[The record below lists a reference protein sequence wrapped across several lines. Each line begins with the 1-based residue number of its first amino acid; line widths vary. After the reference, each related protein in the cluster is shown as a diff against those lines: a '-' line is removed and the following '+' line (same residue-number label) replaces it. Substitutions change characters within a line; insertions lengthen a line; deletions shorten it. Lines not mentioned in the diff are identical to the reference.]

1 MQTGE
6 ESQAPQSSGHSKLL
20 LYVLVA
26 VLVCAIGISMSY
38 LSRERQQTREL
49 AAANQGLSTS
59 LTQVQ
64 TELQTVT
71 DRLNHLSANRPG
83 LSANRPG
90 ATGTE
95 APSRTRAKARVVT
108 AKRAPVEP
116 KDDPRLKQIQN
127 RLSDQEKQIASARED
142 LGKTREDLQ
151 GNLDSARDELSGSI
165 ARTHDELVALQR
177 RGESDYFEFTL
188 DKSKQFHRVGSLSV
202 SLRKANVKRKS
213 YDITLL
219 VDDNQLQKKSVNLFE
234 PVWINLADGS
244 RPLELVVN
252 KIDRDH
258 IQGYVSEPKY
268 KQSEPNVNAWAKP
281 LTNLVP

>member
-1 MQTGE
+1 METGE
-6 ESQAPQSSGHSKLL
+6 ESQVPQSSGHSKRL

-26 VLVCAIGISMSY
+26 VLVCGIGISMLY

-49 AAANQGLSTS
+49 ATANQGLSSS
-59 LTQVQ
+59 LTQMQ
-64 TELQTVT
+64 TELQTVS
-71 DRLNHLSANRPG
+71 DRLNHLGAY
-83 LSANRPG
+83 RPG
-90 ATGTE
+90 AVGTE
-95 APSRTRAKARVVT
+95 APSRPRAKARVVS
-108 AKRAPVEP
+108 AKRAPIAP

-127 RLSDQEKQIASARED
+127 RLSDQEQQIASARED

-151 GNLDSARDELSGSI
+151 SNLDSARDELSGSI

-177 RGESDYFEFTL
+177 RGESEYFEFTL
-188 DKSKQFHRVGSLSV
+188 DKSKQFHRVGSLGV

-219 VDDNQLQKKSVNLFE
+219 VDDNQIQKKSVNLFE

-268 KQSEPNVNAWAKP
+268 KQSEPSVNASAKP

>member
-6 ESQAPQSSGHSKLL
+6 ESQVPQSSGHSNRL

-26 VLVCAIGISMSY
+26 VLVGAIGISMWY

-59 LTQVQ
+59 LTQIQ

-83 LSANRPG
+83 AI
-90 ATGTE
+90 GTE
-95 APSRTRAKARVVT
+95 APPRPRAKARVVA

-116 KDDPRLKQIQN
+116 KDDSRLKQIQN
-127 RLSDQEKQIASARED
+127 RLSDHEKQIASARED
-142 LGKTREDLQ
+142 LNKTRDDLQ

-188 DKSKQFHRVGSLSV
+188 DKSKQFHHVGPLSV

-234 PVWINLADGS
+234 PVWVNLADGS

-252 KIDRDH
+252 KIDKDH

-268 KQSEPNVNAWAKP
+268 KQSQPSVNAAAKP
-281 LTNLVP
+281 LTNVLRP

>member
-6 ESQAPQSSGHSKLL
+6 ESQVPQSSAHSKRL
-20 LYVLVA
+20 LYGLVA
-26 VLVCAIGISMSY
+26 VLVCAIGISMLY
-38 LSRERQQTREL
+38 LSRDRRQTREL
-49 AAANQGLSTS
+49 AAANQSLSTS

-71 DRLNHLSANRPG
+71 DRLNHLGAY
-83 LSANRPG
+83 RPG
-90 ATGTE
+90 ATRTE
-95 APSRTRAKARVVT
+95 APPRPRAKARVVA
-108 AKRAPVEP
+108 AKRASVEP

-127 RLSDQEKQIASARED
+127 RLSDQEQQIASARED
-142 LGKTREDLQ
+142 VNKTREDLQ
-151 GNLDSARDELSGSI
+151 GSLDSARYELSGSI
-165 ARTHDELVALQR
+165 ARTHDELVELQR

-188 DKSKQFHRVGSLSV
+188 DKSKQFHRVGPLSV

-213 YDITLL
+213 YDIALL

-268 KQSEPNVNAWAKP
+268 KQSEPNVNASAKP
-281 LTNLVP
+281 LTNVVRP

>member
-6 ESQAPQSSGHSKLL
+6 ESQVPQSSAHSKRL
-20 LYVLVA
+20 LYGLVA
-26 VLVCAIGISMSY
+26 VLVCAIGISMLY
-38 LSRERQQTREL
+38 LSRDRRQTREL
-49 AAANQGLSTS
+49 AAANQSLSTS

-71 DRLNHLSANRPG
+71 DRLNHLGAY
-83 LSANRPG
+83 RPG

-95 APSRTRAKARVVT
+95 APPRPRAKARVVA

-268 KQSEPNVNAWAKP
+268 KQSEPNVNASAKP
-281 LTNLVP
+281 LTNVVRP

>member
-6 ESQAPQSSGHSKLL
+6 GSQVPRSSGHSQLL
-20 LYVLVA
+20 LYTLVA
-26 VLVCAIGISMSY
+26 ILLCAIGISMSY

-49 AAANQGLSTS
+49 VAANQGLSTS

-71 DRLNHLSANRPG
+71 DRLNHLSP
-83 LSANRPG
+83 NRPG
-90 ATGTE
+90 ATGGE
-95 APSRTRAKARVVT
+95 AALRPRAKARVVA
-108 AKRAPVEP
+108 AKRAPVAP

-165 ARTHDELVALQR
+165 ARTHEELVALQR
-177 RGESDYFEFTL
+177 RGESDYFEFAL

-213 YDITLL
+213 FDITLL

-268 KQSEPNVNAWAKP
+268 KQSESNVNASAKP
-281 LTNLVP
+281 MTNVVRP

>member
-6 ESQAPQSSGHSKLL
+6 ESQVPQSSGRSRVV

-38 LSRERQQTREL
+38 VSRERQQTREL
-49 AAANQGLSTS
+49 ATTNQALSTS

-71 DRLNHLSANRPG
+71 DRLNHLSP
-83 LSANRPG
+83 NRPG
-90 ATGTE
+90 AIGTE
-95 APSRTRAKARVVT
+95 APSRRRGRARVVA
-108 AKRAPVEP
+108 AKRAPVAP

-127 RLSDQEKQIASARED
+127 RLSDQEQQIASARED

-151 GNLDSARDELSGSI
+151 SNLDSARDELSGSI
-165 ARTHDELVALQR
+165 ARTHDELVALQK

-252 KIDRDH
+252 KIDKDH

-268 KQSEPNVNAWAKP
+268 KRSEPNVNASAKP
-281 LTNLVP
+281 LTTLVP

>member
-6 ESQAPQSSGHSKLL
+6 ESQVPQSSAHSKRL
-20 LYVLVA
+20 LYGLVA
-26 VLVCAIGISMSY
+26 VLVCAIGISMLY
-38 LSRERQQTREL
+38 LSRDRRQTREL
-49 AAANQGLSTS
+49 AAANQSLSTS

-71 DRLNHLSANRPG
+71 DRLNHLGAY
-83 LSANRPG
+83 RPG

-95 APSRTRAKARVVT
+95 APPRPRAKARVVA

-127 RLSDQEKQIASARED
+127 RLSDQEQQIASARED
-142 LGKTREDLQ
+142 VNKTREDLQ
-151 GNLDSARDELSGSI
+151 GSLDSARYELSGSI
-165 ARTHDELVALQR
+165 ARTHDELVELQR

-188 DKSKQFHRVGSLSV
+188 DKSKQFHRVGPLSV

-213 YDITLL
+213 YDIALL

-268 KQSEPNVNAWAKP
+268 KQSEPNVNASAKP
-281 LTNLVP
+281 LTNVVRP